1 MVGIIYNNRALKTT
15 DCVGQSWPAAVIR
28 LLGASQQVGDQYPA
42 TRDTADMRQKIYQEI
57 KAIEPHDQ
65 QEEQSIAAVVNWINS
80 GAQLCRICKPDVPN
94 KHLVSYF
101 VVADGDHILLV
112 DHINA
117 GMWLPTGGHVEPNEH
132 PRQTALRECAEELNM
147 QGEFLIDGPVMVTS
161 TETVGKTSG
170 HTDVSIWYAMKGNRH
185 ECLTYDEREFKGV
198 KWFHKDDLPEKTDPH
213 LGRFINKLYAILR

>member
-1 MVGIIYNNRALKTT
+1 
-15 DCVGQSWPAAVIR
+15 
-28 LLGASQQVGDQYPA
+28 
-42 TRDTADMRQKIYQEI
+42 MRQTIDQEI

-65 QEEQSIAAVVNWINS
+65 QEEQSTAAVVDWINS

-132 PRQTALRECAEELNM
+132 PRQTALRECAEELNV
-147 QGEFLIDGPVMVTS
+147 QGEFLIDGPIMVTS

-170 HTDVSIWYAMKGNRH
+170 HTDVCIWYAIKGNRH
-185 ECLTYDEREFKGV
+185 ESLTYDEREFKGV
-198 KWFHKDDLPEKTDPH
+198 KWFHKDELPEKTDPH
-213 LGRFINKLYAILR
+213 LGRFITKLYAILP